1 MDYIRIPFT
10 LHFKIMPS
18 KIRFRWRESRMER
31 EKGEIE
37 RERGS
42 MWDNRESENEKKD
55 IELELDSK

>member
-1 MDYIRIPFT
+1 
-10 LHFKIMPS
+10 
-18 KIRFRWRESRMER
+18 MER